1 MCDAI
6 KLCVFD
12 LRRGQTEGQELDKI
26 LFFYPADL
34 PLSTQLSVIGLSEG
48 LITFTRIFSPEAP
61 CEVIEAELHSHIF
74 YEAEPDIW
82 MVMVVENDK
91 NPEAIWRVD
100 ALRRV
105 LKEAHSLFVMFH
117 GLVRALV
124 DREPTGGLVRTHLYY
139 FIMDFFSA
147 FEKRSPLEYCC
158 WDFSVGKKLQLPNF
172 RDSLKERG
180 TVQMLTVGREAAIEV
195 QYRYCQPLYVCCPKI
210 NSCSSILWSW
220 FMDLFTKRKQV
231 CNTFAGAVLA
241 NSGPVVD
248 QYHNSRDT
256 SPLRNHTYPL
266 VRPLQHSKWSK
277 GKDGFLV
284 TDIWGAEVND
294 VSPTTPTVWLRQ
306 KEKKMYLLA
315 YQHRGLTMILL
326 IPVSSVSGEQGIA
339 MVKQQI
345 IENASLK
352 IFKVEEKLSKGWGGE
367 NAYHVSGYRYLL
379 VDGDRHESRA
389 SPPGKVT
396 TLAKECSRLPLVAT
410 KNEGQTE
417 GQELDKILFFYPADL
432 PLSTQLSVIGL
443 SEGLITFTRIF
454 SPEAP
459 CEVIEAELHSHIFY
473 EAEPDIW
480 MVMVVEN
487 DKNPEAI
494 WRVDALRRVLKEAHS
509 LFVMFHGLVR
519 ALVDR
524 EPTGGLVRTHL
535 YYFIMDFFSAF
546 EKRSPL
552 EYCCWDFSVGKKLQ
566 LPNFRDSLKER
577 GTVQMLTVGR
587 EAAIE
592 VQYRYCQPLYVC
604 CPKINSC
611 SSILWSW
618 FMDLFTKRK
627 QVCNTF
633 AGAVLANSGPVVDQY
648 HNSRDTSPLRNHTY
662 PLVRPLQ
669 HSKWSKGKDGFL
681 VTDIWGAEVNDV
693 SPTTPTVWLRQKEK
707 KMYLLAYQHRGL
719 TMILLIPVSSVSGE
733 QGIAMVKQQI
743 IENASLKIFKVEEKL
758 SKGWGGENAYHVS
771 GYRYLL
777 VDGDRHES
785 RASPPGKVT
794 TLAKECSRLPLV
806 ATKVPLFDA
815 SRFTSAENEEWHTL
829 RAQTKLLESLV
840 ALSKLREEVDSE
852 KARAKRDN
860 PSCEKDLKVSIRAK
874 NNAWLVARLTR
885 GKELFMVLEKASEA
899 LLYASDAV
907 EKFSDRYCDGA
918 FSLD

>member
-1 MCDAI
+1 MGLTSGNDAGDAI

-61 CEVIEAELHSHIF
+61 CEVIEAERHSHIF

-82 MVMVVENDK
+82 MVMVVEKDK
-91 NPEAIWRVD
+91 NSEAIWRVD

-172 RDSLKERG
+172 LDSLKERG

-195 QYRYCQPLYVCCPKI
+195 QSLVNLI
-210 NSCSSILWSW
+210 ESCA
-220 FMDLFTKRKQV
+220 MDTHCYSLTMFQDLLVSTNLSPMDTVNLFTYAVLRLTPVALSSGVSSWTYSRKGSTV

-294 VSPTTPTVWLRQ
+294 VSPITPTVWLRQ

-326 IPVSSVSGEQGIA
+326 IPVSSVNGEQGIT

-379 VDGDRHESRA
+379 VDGDRHVSRA

-396 TLAKECSRLPLVAT
+396 TLAK
-410 KNEGQTE
+410 
-417 GQELDKILFFYPADL
+417 
-432 PLSTQLSVIGL
+432 
-443 SEGLITFTRIF
+443 
-454 SPEAP
+454 
-459 CEVIEAELHSHIFY
+459 
-473 EAEPDIW
+473 
-480 MVMVVEN
+480 
-487 DKNPEAI
+487 
-494 WRVDALRRVLKEAHS
+494 
-509 LFVMFHGLVR
+509 
-519 ALVDR
+519 
-524 EPTGGLVRTHL
+524 
-535 YYFIMDFFSAF
+535 
-546 EKRSPL
+546 
-552 EYCCWDFSVGKKLQ
+552 
-566 LPNFRDSLKER
+566 
-577 GTVQMLTVGR
+577 
-587 EAAIE
+587 
-592 VQYRYCQPLYVC
+592 
-604 CPKINSC
+604 
-611 SSILWSW
+611 
-618 FMDLFTKRK
+618 
-627 QVCNTF
+627 
-633 AGAVLANSGPVVDQY
+633 
-648 HNSRDTSPLRNHTY
+648 
-662 PLVRPLQ
+662 
-669 HSKWSKGKDGFL
+669 
-681 VTDIWGAEVNDV
+681 
-693 SPTTPTVWLRQKEK
+693 
-707 KMYLLAYQHRGL
+707 
-719 TMILLIPVSSVSGE
+719 
-733 QGIAMVKQQI
+733 
-743 IENASLKIFKVEEKL
+743 
-758 SKGWGGENAYHVS
+758 
-771 GYRYLL
+771 
-777 VDGDRHES
+777 
-785 RASPPGKVT
+785 
-794 TLAKECSRLPLV
+794 
-806 ATKVPLFDA
+806 
-815 SRFTSAENEEWHTL
+815 
-829 RAQTKLLESLV
+829 ESLV

-860 PSCEKDLKVSIRAK
+860 PSCEKDLEVSIRAR

-885 GKELFMVLEKASEA
+885 GKELFMVLEKTSEA

-907 EKFSDRYCDGA
+907 EKFSDR
-918 FSLD
+918 